1 MSDSSSSSDSSSGSD
16 DTFELPE
23 FSRENPR
30 EALNL
35 LAVLGS
41 GSYGKVF
48 KGEHRDS
55 GKIVAVKTVP
65 INDDLDDLVK
75 EIRHMKQCRSRHIVS
90 YYGSYL
96 HGSNELW
103 IVMELCETGSFMDI
117 IETLAPVRGLF
128 EAEIRVATA
137 QALAG
142 LAYLHSVRK
151 IHRDIKAANLL
162 LTTTGHTKLADFGVS
177 GQLTDTMSK
186 RNTVI
191 GTPYW
196 MAPEIIL
203 EEGHDV
209 KADVWSLGIT
219 VIELADGQ
227 PPLFDLVPMRAI
239 FVIPTKEPPTV
250 EDPSVWSDEMC
261 DCIAEALVKEPAD
274 RPTAAE
280 LAQHEWLAGKQSA
293 KVLRLLV
300 QEYVAAKRDE
310 HADGSLSSSLSYGDS
325 AGNRA
330 SLSGLSDSSRGGD
343 DDDDDDDDIVAAIP
357 LGSSSDDEDD
367 SDIDDDDDD
376 VTNDSQRGTLVL
388 DAADAVVSSGG
399 SRNGGRSDAGSDT
412 EDGTG
417 SGSSSRRPVSSA
429 VRAQRGSVIRLIE
442 RSQSPDVDA
451 VAGSGVTDGFPPPTA
466 QLRAQRSQR
475 AAQTDASAEPKEH
488 SLASSL
494 PTLHGE
500 PLLPSDIYSLS
511 SGELRAL
518 LSRLEEVESSALE
531 KIVADA
537 TARHEENVKRRAAED
552 EQTTS
557 ERAV

>member
-1 MSDSSSSSDSSSGSD
+1 
-16 DTFELPE
+16 
-23 FSRENPR
+23 
-30 EALNL
+30 
-35 LAVLGS
+35 
-41 GSYGKVF
+41 
-48 KGEHRDS
+48 
-55 GKIVAVKTVP
+55 
-65 INDDLDDLVK
+65 
-75 EIRHMKQCRSRHIVS
+75 MKQCRSRHIVS

-117 IETLAPVRGLF
+117 IETLAPIRGLY

-250 EDPSVWSDEMC
+250 QDPSVWSDEMS
-261 DCIAEALVKEPAD
+261 DCIAEALVKEPGD

-280 LAQHEWLAGKQSA
+280 LAQHDWLAGKQSA

-300 QEYVAAKRDE
+300 QEYVAAKQDA
-310 HADGSLSSSLSYGDS
+310 HSDSSLSSSLGYGDS
-325 AGNRA
+325 AGGRP
-330 SLSGLSDSSRGGD
+330 SLSGLSDSSRGG
-343 DDDDDDDDIVAAIP
+343 DDDDIVAAIP

-367 SDIDDDDDD
+367 SDEGTDG
-376 VTNDSQRGTLVL
+376 TEGTEDSQRGTLVL
-388 DAADAVVSSGG
+388 DAADAVVASGG
-399 SRNGGRSDAGSDT
+399 SHAGSRSDAGSDT
-412 EDGTG
+412 EDATG
-417 SGSSSRRPVSSA
+417 SSSSSRRPVSSA
-429 VRAQRGSVIRLIE
+429 RAHRGSVIHRTIE
-442 RSQSPDVDA
+442 RSQSPDLDVVTA
-451 VAGSGVTDGFPPPTA
+451 SGGTDGFPPPTA
-466 QLRAQRSQR
+466 QLRAQRAQR
-475 AAQTDASAEPKEH
+475 SAQADASTEPEEH
-488 SLASSL
+488 STASSL
-494 PTLHGE
+494 PHLHGE
-500 PLLPSDIYSLS
+500 PLLPANLYSLS
-511 SGELRAL
+511 IGELRAL
-518 LSRLEEVESSALE
+518 LSKLEEVETSALE
-531 KIVADA
+531 KIVAEA
-537 TARHEENVKRRAAED
+537 TARHQAIVERRAAKEVV
-552 EQTTS
+552 E
-557 ERAV
+557 AA